1 MQELEFQN
9 LNVERS
15 GHIATVTFNRPAKA
29 NALNYAHLAE
39 IEAAA
44 QSFRDDVETR
54 VVIFTG
60 AGKHFSSGADLSDP
74 GSAQPAPLSLK
85 RRRARLGE
93 RAIQALW
100 DIDQITIAAWN
111 GAAMGGGACI
121 ATALDFRI
129 GATDCFMQ
137 YPEVD
142 IGVNLMWQSLPLI
155 VHLAGPARAKRLV
168 AGGERISAAMLL
180 EWGVLDELV
189 PCDALLPSA
198 FALAERYVDKPP
210 VAVQMIKRSINQV
223 VSALDRAVMHMDVD
237 QNLFAQTS
245 SDRDEAI
252 RAYLAKEKPT
262 FTGD

>member
-74 GSAQPAPLSLK
+74 GSAKPAPLSLK
-85 RRRARLGE
+85 RRRARLGA
-93 RAIQALW
+93 RALQALW

-168 AGGERISAAMLL
+168 AGGERISAAI
-180 EWGVLDELV
+180 GSA
-189 PCDALLPSA
+189 PSGSRPQPGSSSTIAL
-198 FALAERYVDKPP
+198 
-210 VAVQMIKRSINQV
+210 I
-223 VSALDRAVMHMDVD
+223 VSANVSRANGARPVSISNSRQPNDH
-237 QNLFAQTS
+237 TS
-245 SDRDEAI
+245 VCLSIVWPRI
-252 RAYLAKEKPT
+252 CSGLM
-262 FTGD
+262 